1 MYKILTKNLN
11 LIKKS
16 KKKKVF
22 FFGSTVKKETNSFY
36 ITSIRENKKFIYFGA
51 VIYNDYHAKQLQK
64 KLMENLIMLL

>member
-16 KKKKVF
+16 KKKKF
-22 FFGSTVKKETNSFY
+22 FSLVVQLRKETNSFY

-51 VIYNDYHAKQLQK
+51 VIYNDHHAKTNCK
-64 KLMENLIMLL
+64 KN